1 MATRIGNMMTN
12 LKAGAILR
20 RGTTGLRPDQ
30 LKDLYDNADKVKAIL
45 DEIEARRALFI
56 EAERDAME
64 RINEA
69 EKVEAEL
76 AKREGVLVVEKAALE
91 AATAEAEI
99 KHKADMDA
107 LGRRTREVVA
117 KEAAMDERATT
128 LERWAA
134 EIVETETDIQSFT
147 SRLNEAV
154 AKGRL
159 ATDKSQREH

>member
-1 MATRIGNMMTN
+1 MTN

-30 LKDLYDNADKVKAIL
+30 LKDLLDNADKVKAIL
-45 DEIEARRALFI
+45 DEFEARRAVFI
-56 EAERDAME
+56 ETERGAMARLDEADKAEAG
-64 RINEA
+64 
-69 EKVEAEL
+69 L
-76 AKREGVLVVEKAALE
+76 AKREGVLVVELSALE
-91 AATAEAEI
+91 AATAEAEK
-99 KHKADMDA
+99 KHKADMEA

-134 EIVETETDIQSFT
+134 EIVETETDIASFT